1 MKQARLS
8 RHGQNLWKLNGQE
21 IEYLWVKENL
31 FVPEQ
36 LINILDEENVEGV
49 QIGIG
54 MIMMVLE

>member
-1 MKQARLS
+1 M
-8 RHGQNLWKLNGQE
+8 
-21 IEYLWVKENL
+21 KENL

-49 QIGIG
+49 LIGIG

>member
-1 MKQARLS
+1 M
-8 RHGQNLWKLNGQE
+8 
-21 IEYLWVKENL
+21 KENL

-54 MIMMVLE
+54 LIMMVLE

>member
-1 MKQARLS
+1 M
-8 RHGQNLWKLNGQE
+8 
-21 IEYLWVKENL
+21 KENL